1 MTGKKGL
8 TVIDG
13 DILAYR
19 CAAAIEKNTVEC
31 THKETLQVVTFDTAT
46 AFKEW
51 AQDDKDNWSLV
62 PKKEAEDVS
71 HAIHAM
77 KGTIERIVKACE
89 VDSYHIVVSGED
101 NFRKHLPLPTRYKD
115 NRKETVKP
123 VHLKECKQWLI
134 DKKNAEVAL
143 GEADDALVGY
153 AYAGYINKERVI
165 QATLDKDG
173 NGNAGWLYNWHTMDK
188 PELIEGL
195 GYLELVE
202 HPSYTDVKGKGRLFL
217 YFQMVFGDPA
227 DCYKPCELA
236 KARFGDKGAYKLL
249 KDCTTDKE
257 ALTAVMRQYK
267 KWYPKP
273 VTYRAWDD
281 TLHTKD
287 WMEIWQMY
295 ADCAFMQRWEDD
307 RFVVKDVLDKLKVD
321 YEG

>member
-1 MTGKKGL
+1 MSGDNGL
-8 TVIDG
+8 VVIDG

-19 CAAAIEKNTVEC
+19 CAAAIEKNTVEA

-51 AQDDKDNWSLV
+51 ARDTKDDYTLE

-115 NRKETVKP
+115 NRKATVKP
-123 VHLKECKQWLI
+123 IHLKACKDWLVE
-134 DKKNAEVAL
+134 KKGAEVAE

-153 AYAGYINKERVI
+153 AYDGYVNKKRVI

-173 NGNAGWLYNWHTMDK
+173 NGNAGWLYNWHNMDK

-202 HPSYTDVKGKGRLFL
+202 HPTYVDVKGKGRLFL

-236 KARFGDKGAYKLL
+236 KTRFGDKGAYKLL
-249 KDCTTDKE
+249 SHCKTDKE
-257 ALTAVMRQYK
+257 AVTALVQQYK

-273 VTYRAWDD
+273 VTYKAWDD
-281 TLHTKD
+281 TLHTKN
-287 WMEIWQMY
+287 WLEIMQMY
-295 ADCAFMQRWEDD
+295 TDCAFMQRWEGD
-307 RFVVKDVLDKLKVD
+307 RLDVKQLLVKLGID
-321 YEG
+321 HE